1 MSTRVILNA
10 QGEQVTLYGL
20 APPPEIDETWISL
33 NPPGSSKPSH
43 WLYPSAVGKEAGLA
57 IWQFYYMKQKEDLSY
72 MLNDKQEGK
81 ILPLNKGA
89 IDFTLAEAKMV
100 AKGLIE
106 MLERFGYK
114 RSSFLS
120 E

>member
-10 QGEQVTLYGL
+10 RGEQVTLYGP
-20 APPPEIDETWISL
+20 APPPEIEETWISL
-33 NPPGSSKPSH
+33 NPPGARKPGR
-43 WLYPSAVGKEAGLA
+43 WLYPGAVGKEAGLA
-57 IWQFYYMKQKEDLSY
+57 IQQFYYVKQKEDLSY

-89 IDFTLAEAKMV
+89 IDFTPAEAKMV

-106 MLERFGYK
+106 MLE
-114 RSSFLS
+114 
-120 E
+120 